1 MLLLMLLLLLVAV
14 VVGVW
19 PYNARLGL
27 DIASKWY
34 RFEIAPT
41 DS

>member
-1 MLLLMLLLLLVAV
+1 MLLLLLVASV

-41 DS
+41 DT